1 MCWTGAIH
9 FPGYCATV
17 FEFDR
22 STSVFKS
29 IIDKLIPLF
38 LSVWRAC
45 LSNTEI
51 GRFFQG
57 EIEFPV
63 YFFLLP
69 TFDVNL
75 FRLNSTFPHFDSKH
89 IPFPAPVGRSAEG
102 ENSKQLKFWPAVL
115 FIVLPSL
122 SLHSRTHRTHKNNKM
137 SNYCYRKTEQCEG
150 TVDRLSWSNSLA
162 GLSSRVLLLRG
173 IISGIA
179 IIFSLRLHRRNI
191 ADGF

>member
-1 MCWTGAIH
+1 MPNGSDTLPRLLCDCVWVGSKH
-9 FPGYCATV
+9 FC
-17 FEFDR
+17 
-22 STSVFKS
+22 FKS
-29 IIDKLIPLF
+29 IIDKLILLF

-75 FRLNSTFPHFDSKH
+75 FRLNSTFPQFDSKH
-89 IPFPAPVGRSAEG
+89 IPFPAPDEVQKERTA
-102 ENSKQLKFWPAVL
+102 NSSSSGQQFYLLYCHHYLYTPE
-115 FIVLPSL
+115 
-122 SLHSRTHRTHKNNKM
+122 HRTHKNNKM
-137 SNYCYRKTEQCEG
+137 SNYCYRKTEQSEG
-150 TVDRLSWSNSLA
+150 TVDGYLDRTRSGRPIIARVASPGHNFGHRNNLS
-162 GLSSRVLLLRG
+162 LL
-173 IISGIA
+173 
-179 IIFSLRLHRRNI
+179 LHRRNF